1 MLEFRGIAHRVENL
15 GEFGG
20 IRFVNDSKATTI
32 ESVRIAVKSVMESVA
47 PSSRLHLLVGGK
59 DKDLPWRDLGD
70 LGAIPNLSL
79 LFFGAKNAPGDIVI
93 VLRGP
98 NANATLRRKER
109 VAGMWM
115 MVEQEHYSNASTF
128 YRIAATQRLQEIM
141 NPAMMETL
149 GIGSQALITELTKNR
164 PANQMMDNALIQT
177 LASIGWVDF
186 TPERVDFLGDT
197 VFRST
202 IRLPNNLPRGH
213 YIAELFLI
221 HEGQLISSQTLPIIA
236 KKQGIDAWISKQAL
250 EAPWLY
256 GIGSVLLALMGGW
269 LGNRLLG
276 GR

>member
-1 MLEFRGIAHRVENL
+1 MMRHHLFCA
-15 GEFGG
+15 
-20 IRFVNDSKATTI
+20 
-32 ESVRIAVKSVMESVA
+32 
-47 PSSRLHLLVGGK
+47 LLVLAFTSPALAQITPYTK
-59 DKDLPWRDLGD
+59 PFIGD
-70 LGAIPNLSL
+70 VSMRNIDIHASFNGASL

-98 NANATLRRKER
+98 QAKATLRRKER

-115 MVEQEHYSNASTF
+115 MVEQEHYSNAPVF

-141 NPAMMETL
+141 SPAMMETL
-149 GIGSQALITELTKNR
+149 GIGPHALVTELTKYR
-164 PANQMMDNALIQT
+164 PANQIMDNALIQT

-202 IRLPNNLPRGH
+202 MSLPNNLPRGH

-236 KKQGIDAWISKQAL
+236 KKQGIDAWISKQAQ

>member
-1 MLEFRGIAHRVENL
+1 MMRH
-15 GEFGG
+15 
-20 IRFVNDSKATTI
+20 
-32 ESVRIAVKSVMESVA
+32 
-47 PSSRLHLLVGGK
+47 HLCYVFLVFALASPALAQPTSYTK
-59 DKDLPWRDLGD
+59 PFIGD
-70 LGAIPNLSL
+70 VSMRNIDIHASFNGASL
-79 LFFGAKNAPGDIVI
+79 LFFGAKNTPGDIVI

-98 NANATLRRKER
+98 QAKATLRRKER

-115 MVEQEHYSNASTF
+115 MVEQEHYSNAPVF

-141 NPAMMETL
+141 SPAMMETL
-149 GIGSQALITELTKNR
+149 GIGPHALVTELTKYR
-164 PANQMMDNALIQT
+164 PANHIMDNALIQT

-202 IRLPNNLPRGH
+202 MSLPNNLPRGH

-221 HEGQLISSQTLPIIA
+221 HEGQLIGSQTLPIIA
-236 KKQGIDAWISKQAL
+236 KKQGIDAWISKQAQ

-256 GIGSVLLALMGGW
+256 GIGSVLLALIGGW